1 MVPSAAKARL
11 MRNFLVGAFAVI
23 LAISPLRA
31 SAADPYEINVI
42 LSLSGIAAFI
52 GTQESAAL
60 KALETAENKKGG
72 INGRPIHFNIV
83 DDASSPVNAVQLANQ
98 IIATK
103 VPVILGPTLTAN
115 CDAVYSLVKA
125 NGPVEY
131 CFSPALHTPPGSFG
145 FSSGAGTGDISTA
158 AIRYYRERGLT
169 RIALISSTDA
179 SGADGENVVLH
190 SLSLPENKGMQLVA
204 NEHFAIS
211 DVSVGAQ
218 ISRIKAANPQVIIA
232 WTTGTPTGTV
242 LRSLHDAGV
251 DVPVQLNAGNIVR
264 AQLKGYASFAPTELY
279 LPGFRFMT
287 PEMVAKGPLHDAQ
300 QAFFN
305 ALKEAGIPT
314 AEVSH
319 ALGYDPSLTVINV
332 LRKLPPNPTAVQV
345 RDALEATHG
354 ISGVNSIID
363 YRDGSQRG
371 VGINAVVIVRWD
383 AAKEGFDAVSKPG
396 GSPLKK

>member
-1 MVPSAAKARL
+1 MRRLLAGVLACMLACAPLSA
-11 MRNFLVGAFAVI
+11 
-23 LAISPLRA
+23 RA
-31 SAADPYEINVI
+31 AEPYEINVI

-52 GTQESAAL
+52 GAQEAAAL
-60 KALETAENKKGG
+60 RALETAENKHGG
-72 INGRPIHFNIV
+72 INGRPIKFTIV
-83 DDASSPVNAVQLANQ
+83 DDASNPVNAVQLANQ
-98 IIATK
+98 IIAQK

-115 CDAVYSLVKA
+115 CDAIYSIVKTA
-125 NGPVEY
+125 GPVEY
-131 CFSPALHTPPGSFG
+131 CFSPALHAAAGTYG

-190 SLSLPENKGMQLVA
+190 SLSLPENKSMQLVA
-204 NEHFAIS
+204 NEHFVIA

-242 LRSLHDAGV
+242 LRALHDAGM

-264 AQLKGYASFAPTELY
+264 AQLRGYATFAPSELY

-287 PEMVAKGPLHDAQ
+287 PDLVASGPLKAAQ
-300 QAFFN
+300 QTMFA
-305 ALKEAGIPT
+305 ALKDAGIATP
-314 AEVSH
+314 EVSH
-319 ALGYDPSLTVINV
+319 TLAWDPTMVVVNT
-332 LRKLPPNPTAVQV
+332 LRKLPPNPTAMQL
-345 RDALEATHG
+345 RDAIEQTHS
-354 ISGVNSIID
+354 IAGVNSMLD

-371 VGINAVVIVRWD
+371 VPISAVVIIRWD
-383 AAKEGFDAVSKPG
+383 GAKDTFVPVSAPG
-396 GSPLKK
+396 GYPLKK